1 MSDKSFQMGR
11 CAICGRVFQYSLD
24 DPTTIVNCAGGD
36 ITSALRIGGYCFKCI
51 APFCAEH
58 VNVCKAFNTT
68 QEAKRVLLAQTGVT
82 EEALAKAIDLQ
93 VVVNCS
99 MRRACPRCGNTLNH

>member
-1 MSDKSFQMGR
+1 MSDKSFQLGR
-11 CAICGRVFQYSLD
+11 CAICGRTFQYSLSD
-24 DPTTIVNCAGGD
+24 LTTIVNCAGFD
-36 ITSALRIGGYCFKCI
+36 VAPNLRIGGYCFKCN
-51 APFCAEH
+51 AAFCAEH
-58 VNVCKAFNTT
+58 IKVCKAFNTT
-68 QEAKRVLLAQTGVT
+68 QEAKRALVAQTGAT